1 MQVYMMGRK
10 ELRSLPLP
18 EKVSGQH
25 TLEYTSE
32 TGEIRPLLRVNARND
47 EWHIS
52 ETSHLQ
58 IRDAGAPNESRHD
71 YVLYENAIFYL
82 RLNNKETIILL
93 VVPESADRS
102 SYSYYKVPSG
112 GVIDIGQADFN
123 QIQYENIYINEK
135 RHLRIRYKENKKISV
150 SCCDDE
156 IPAHLRTPAYLNH
169 RRIEKELEAKPG
181 DCVFL
186 FGLRVIIGADF
197 ISINNPDHAVKVRLE
212 EVEWKPF
219 IPTVLE
225 DDEELIE
232 YDHDYFSSAPREV
245 RETVHRIF
253 KIENPPDD
261 PSEQDIPWIVMM
273 GPSVTMAMGSVFSS
287 VITINNIL
295 AENGSIYTALPSLIA
310 SVVMV
315 LGSIVWPVIGRRIQN
330 RGRKRKAAIENKD
343 YEIYLQNIHEEILKE
358 ETLQKE
364 ILLENNP
371 GIEACVHRIEDTDE
385 TLWERSQRH
394 NDFLK
399 IQIGKGDVPLDA
411 EFSYPEKGF
420 RSDLS
425 LAASEM
431 YELLEQKHILKDVP
445 ITLPLKGAG
454 VIGVTGDRRK
464 EISFAKALLIELT
477 ALHNYEDL
485 KIFFI
490 YNEKERSEW
499 EFVKWIPHVWNDEQT
514 FRFVA
519 NDPDEVRSLS
529 EYISALI
536 SVSKSSDRQNKG
548 AYYIVFAMDRGL
560 AERAQALKEFYQ
572 DTENADMTVLAFYD
586 ERASLPKACSYVI
599 DLTHEEDD
607 SRAKQDGNFGKAII
621 SNYNDITGKI
631 QICSNRIGYE
641 GNPEQIFIRMSNIQ
655 LDSISVSRQIPTEYT
670 FLEMM
675 GAGKPEHLDLAR
687 RWKEN
692 SAVDAISTPIGV
704 DVDGYLINIDLHEK
718 AHGPHGCIAGMTGSG
733 KSEFIISMIAGLAIN
748 YSPED
753 VAFVLIDFKG
763 GGMADIFKNLPHT
776 AGLITNLDGNELRRS
791 FLAIEHELEKRQ
803 KLFKEISEQK
813 KISNIDIYKYQKL
826 RRTDS
831 DLAPLPHLILIS
843 DEFAELKQQ
852 QGDFMGQLIR
862 IARIGRSLGI
872 HLILATQKPE
882 GVVDEQI
889 KSNIRFKVCLKVQ
902 DKGDSQSMIGR
913 PDATLI
919 TNAGRFYFQVGNNEV
934 FEYGQSPWS
943 GALYEPMDHVRKN
956 VFDYIEVL
964 NEQGRVICR
973 ESIPKKKRPAG
984 VPEKQI
990 DAVVDFIREMAEKDG
1005 LRAEKLWLNPLPA
1018 PKAVDK
1024 TNNVHETGITPFVL
1038 NPIIGKYDD
1047 LLNQKHL
1054 PLTVPFTREGN
1065 ALLYGAGGSG
1075 QLEFLIQMLITL
1087 MDTHT
1092 PSEVKFYLCD
1102 FDEGSLAAFAGSP
1115 YTARYACMGENQE
1128 AWEVIEDLMYQLSE
1142 RRERMRRYGGDYQNY
1157 VKTSGKTVPNLL
1169 LIIHNYQNFEEYF
1182 DDARIN
1188 ISKLAREGIK
1198 FGIYILLTGTT
1209 ENSIR
1214 YTMRLL
1220 FRNIYTLYQN
1230 SDDQYRELVGKTEG
1244 IVPAHVRGRGLVRVN
1259 NSVCEFQT
1267 DIAFEDEANKY
1278 DAIRKYCS
1286 EKAALY
1292 PTAEGGTAYE
1302 ADSDADTAENNDTVN
1317 VLPAE
1322 IQEPHSLRE
1331 IPISIDTVNNVPV
1344 TFNMLEEIATIIIYD
1359 DAHLRPAQQIIKQIK
1374 QSTDRIITIPADQ
1387 KKGAECIDSIWNLVL
1402 ERSDEGK
1409 KAKEAGQEIPAFEL
1423 TVVLVEEPGK
1433 LIDVIPLE
1441 QRDRLKMMIQNL
1453 TPGYKI
1459 HFIIVE
1465 KTANCELSLSPRGFA
1480 PLTPFRKGILLSK
1493 DILARMFF
1501 EEDCRYEG
1509 DARNPGGYL
1518 IDGANVELIDFL
1530 ME

>member
-1 MQVYMMGRK
+1 M
-10 ELRSLPLP
+10 
-18 EKVSGQH
+18 
-25 TLEYTSE
+25 
-32 TGEIRPLLRVNARND
+32 
-47 EWHIS
+47 
-52 ETSHLQ
+52 
-58 IRDAGAPNESRHD
+58 
-71 YVLYENAIFYL
+71 
-82 RLNNKETIILL
+82 
-93 VVPESADRS
+93 
-102 SYSYYKVPSG
+102 
-112 GVIDIGQADFN
+112 IDIGQADFN

-135 RHLRIRYKENKKISV
+135 RHLRIHYKENKKITV

-156 IPAHLRTPAYLNH
+156 IPVHLRTPAYLNH
-169 RRIEKELEAKPG
+169 ERIERELDAKIG
-181 DCVFL
+181 DCIFL
-186 FGLRVIIGADF
+186 FGLRVILGVDF
-197 ISINNPDHAVKVRLE
+197 ISINNPDFAVKVRLE
-212 EVEWKPF
+212 KVEWTSF
-219 IPTVLE
+219 VPTDPE
-225 DDEELIE
+225 DDEEPLE
-232 YDHDYFSSAPREV
+232 YSHDYFSSAPREV
-245 RETVHRIF
+245 REIVRRTF
-253 KIENPPDD
+253 NIENPPSD
-261 PSEQDIPWIVMM
+261 PSDQDIPWIVMM
-273 GPSVTMAMGSVFSS
+273 GPSVTMAMGSVFSC

-295 AENGSIYTALPSLIA
+295 AENGNIYTALPSLIA

-330 RGRKRKAAIENKD
+330 RARKRRAAIENKD
-343 YEIYLQNIHEEILKE
+343 YEIYLQNIHRQILEEEK
-358 ETLQKE
+358 LQKE

-371 GIEACVHRIEDTDE
+371 GIETCVRKIEEADE

-394 NDFLK
+394 NDFLT
-399 IQIGKGDVPLDA
+399 IQIGKGDIPLDA

-431 YELLEQKHILKDVP
+431 YELLEQKHILKNVP

-454 VIGVTGDRRK
+454 VIGVTGDRKK

-477 ALHNYEDL
+477 SMHDYEDL

-499 EFVKWIPHVWNDEQT
+499 EFVKWIPHIWNDEQT
-514 FRFVA
+514 FRFLA

-529 EYISALI
+529 EYISALV
-536 SVSKSSDRQNKG
+536 SVNRSRDGQNKV
-548 AYYIVFAMDRGL
+548 AYYVIFATDRSL

-572 DTENADMTVLAFYD
+572 DTESENMTVVAFYD
-586 ERASLPKACSYVI
+586 ERAYLPKACSYVI
-599 DLTHEEDD
+599 DLTHEADD
-607 SRAKQDGNFGKAII
+607 SKADRKGYYGKAFI
-621 SNYNDITGKI
+621 SNYNDITGKV
-631 QICSNRIGYE
+631 QICNNRIGYE
-641 GNPEQIFIRMSNIQ
+641 GNPEQIFIKMSNIQ
-655 LDSISVSRQIPTEYT
+655 LDSIAVTRQIPTEYT

-675 GAGKPEHLDLAR
+675 GVGKPEHLDLAR

-692 SAVDAISTPIGV
+692 SAVDAISTPIGI
-704 DVDGYLINIDLHEK
+704 DADGYLINIDLHEK

-733 KSEFIISMIAGLAIN
+733 KSEFIISMIAGLGIN

-803 KLFKEISEQK
+803 KLFKAISEQK

-826 RRTDS
+826 RRVDS

-852 QGDFMGQLIR
+852 QGDFMGQLMR

-902 DKGDSQSMIGR
+902 EKGDSQSMIGR
-913 PDATLI
+913 PDAALI

-943 GALYEPMDHVRKN
+943 GALYEPMDHARKN
-956 VFDYIEVL
+956 VYDYIEVL
-964 NEQGRVICR
+964 NEQGRVICK
-973 ESIPKKKRPAG
+973 ETVPKKKRPAG
-984 VPEKQI
+984 IPEKQI
-990 DAVVDFIREMAEKDG
+990 DAVVDFIRETAEKDG

-1018 PKAVDK
+1018 PKEVEK
-1024 TNNVHETGITPFVL
+1024 TDNVHDTEIIPFVL

-1075 QLEFLIQMLITL
+1075 QLDFLIRMLITL

-1092 PSEVKFYLCD
+1092 PEEVQFYLCD
-1102 FDEGSLAAFAGSP
+1102 FDEGSLAAFADSP
-1115 YTARYACMGENQE
+1115 YTSRYACIGENQE
-1128 AWEVIEDLMYQLSE
+1128 AWEVIEELMYQLSE

-1157 VKTSGKTVPNLL
+1157 IRSSGKTVPNLL
-1169 LIIHNYQNFEEYF
+1169 LIIHNYQNFEENF
-1182 DDARIN
+1182 DPARAN

-1214 YTMRLL
+1214 YMMRPL

-1244 IVPAHVRGRGLVRVN
+1244 IVPMHVRGRGLVRVN

-1278 DAIRKYCS
+1278 DAIRTYCREKASFYHKDKKDESNENDSRPDES
-1286 EKAALY
+1286 EKKGEVKFQ
-1292 PTAEGGTAYE
+1292 PI
-1302 ADSDADTAENNDTVN
+1302 
-1317 VLPAE
+1317 E
-1322 IQEPHSLRE
+1322 IQGGHSLQE
-1331 IPISIDTVNNVPV
+1331 IPISMDTVNNVPV
-1344 TFNMLEEIATIIIYD
+1344 TFNMIEEITTFIIYD

-1374 QSTDRIITIPADQ
+1374 QSTDRVISMPLDG
-1387 KKGAECIDSIWNLVL
+1387 KKGSECIDSIWNLML
-1402 ERSDEGK
+1402 ERCAEGK
-1409 KAKEAGQEIPAFEL
+1409 KAKEAGKEIPTFDL
-1423 TVVLVEEPGK
+1423 TAVLVEEPGNLVGVIHKDKRK
-1433 LIDVIPLE
+1433 LLIA
-1441 QRDRLKMMIQNL
+1441 MMQKI
-1453 TPGYKI
+1453 TAAYRI

-1465 KTANCELSLSPRGFA
+1465 KVENCELSLSPRG
-1480 PLTPFRKGILLSK
+1480 LTKLIPFRKGILLSE

-1501 EEDCRYEG
+1501 SEDNHYEG
-1509 DARNPGGYL
+1509 KARNPGGYL
-1518 IDGANVELIDFL
+1518 IDGENVKLIDFL
-1530 ME
+1530 M